1 LRPVAAVLSSLLTML
16 MAQSRAQAQIPG
28 QEPHEFWRPSAV
40 NRDLATGLTLASEAR
55 EGPPRPPPVRMYS
68 MLPGFLSD
76 PAGFGGNDDPVDLAS
91 VTGNYFGSG
100 EMAASGLNGLLL
112 SVGNYN
118 PFFEL
123 RRPGDPGS
131 IGYLRVHSQLQVLET
146 GGTSVCL
153 GLRAWTPAGVECGGV
168 SSGPTTIAPGLG
180 VFQDLGSGTGLHG
193 YFDQNFRGA
202 CRQHGPL
209 HYGVGMHCPLFP
221 WEQTDDASVYL
232 FMQALGRYDFTGE
245 RLGRKN
251 WEFVPGVYWRFTD
264 NCWFSLGASR
274 TSMLTWML
282 QY

>member
-1 LRPVAAVLSSLLTML
+1 VRPFAAVLSSLLIAL
-16 MAQSRAQAQIPG
+16 MTQSRAQAQIPG
-28 QEPHEFWRPSAV
+28 PEAPEFWRPPTFS
-40 NRDLATGLTLASEAR
+40 RDLATGLTLGTEPREA
-55 EGPPRPPPVRMYS
+55 PARPPPVRMYS

-76 PAGFGGNDDPVDLAS
+76 PAGITSADDPVDPF

-100 EMAASGLNGLLL
+100 EIGASGLNGLLV

-131 IGYLRVHSQLQVLET
+131 IGYLRMHSQLQVLEA
-146 GGTSVCL
+146 GGTNVCL
-153 GLRAWTPAGVECGGV
+153 GLRAWTPAGVESGGV

-193 YFDQNFRGA
+193 YCDQNFQGA

-221 WEQTDDASVYL
+221 WEQSEDFGVYF

-245 RLGRKN
+245 RLGTKN
-251 WEFVPGVYWRFTD
+251 WEFVPGVYWRLTN
-264 NCWFSLGASR
+264 NCWLSLGASR
-274 TSMLTWML
+274 TSMLTWMW